1 MDITLFA
8 KRAFTN
14 TNHGQ
19 DFDGARP
26 QRGHLLRVSSIIR
39 ADQMAEWLGAKLNP
53 TDGYA
58 DDVCIYV
65 KPHVKSKDDFDF
77 EFPKRAWLDIIA
89 GWALLPAKRKHPEIG
104 IIACSHLDGETL
116 RSILPNRVVVIPQHH
131 CNFERVHRTRKG
143 VSVVGVIGTRGA
155 FKYLPAGLEPALAER
170 GLVLEK
176 FSKFFTRQ
184 DVIDFY
190 QRIDVQIGWRP
201 YRMRLANPLKLVNA
215 AAFGVPTIAL
225 REEYFDEMEGSYYP
239 VKDLHE
245 ILGAIG
251 GFQSVTRLYTEYSAH
266 IRHMA
271 ERYHIDRIAEM
282 YRRLE

>member
-1 MDITLFA
+1 MGVTIFA

-39 ADQMAEWLGAKLNP
+39 ADQMAERLGAKLTP

-77 EFPKRAWLDIIA
+77 EFPKRAWLDIVD
-89 GWALLPAKRKHPEIG
+89 GWALLPAIRKHPEIG
-104 IIACSHLDGETL
+104 IIACSNKDGETL
-116 RSILPNRVVVIPQHH
+116 RRILPNRVVVIPQHH

-155 FKYLPAGLEPALAER
+155 FKYLPAGLELALAER

-190 QRIDVQIGWRP
+190 QRIDVQIVWRP

-215 AAFGVPTIAL
+215 ASFGVPTVAL
-225 REEYFDEMEGSYYP
+225 AEDYFIEMGDCYLPLTNDMQLLNEIDNLMARPSYYAY
-239 VKDLHE
+239 LSE
-245 ILGAIG
+245 SCL
-251 GFQSVTRLYTEYSAH
+251 AH
-266 IRHMA
+266 S
-271 ERYHIDRIAEM
+271 ESYHIDRI
-282 YRRLE
+282 

>member
-1 MDITLFA
+1 MDITIFA

-39 ADQMAEWLGAKLNP
+39 ADQMAERLGAKLNP

-58 DDVCIYV
+58 DDMCIYV

-77 EFPKRAWLDIIA
+77 EFPKRAWLDIID
-89 GWALLPAKRKHPEIG
+89 GWALLPAIRKHPEIG
-104 IIACSHLDGETL
+104 IIACSDMDGETL
-116 RSILPNRVVVIPQHH
+116 RRMLPNRVVVIPQHH

-155 FKYLPAGLEPALAER
+155 FKYLPAGLELALAER
-170 GLVLEK
+170 GLKLEK

-190 QRIDVQIGWRP
+190 QRIDVQIVWRP

-215 AAFGVPTIAL
+215 ASFGVPTVAL
-225 REEYFDEMEGSYYP
+225 AEDYFIEMGDCYLPLTNDMQLLNEIDNLMARPSYYAY
-239 VKDLHE
+239 LSE
-245 ILGAIG
+245 SCL
-251 GFQSVTRLYTEYSAH
+251 AH
-266 IRHMA
+266 S
-271 ERYHIDRIAEM
+271 ESYHIDRIAEM